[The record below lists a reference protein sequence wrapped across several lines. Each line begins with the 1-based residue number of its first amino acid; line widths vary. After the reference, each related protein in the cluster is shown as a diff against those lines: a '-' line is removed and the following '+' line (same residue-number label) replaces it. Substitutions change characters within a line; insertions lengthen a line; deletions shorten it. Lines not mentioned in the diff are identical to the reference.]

1 MTARGTPR
9 RYDHLSR
16 YGQLAGRSF
25 NIRPGK
31 YALGNDPSTAIDFSE
46 IKRVSQLES
55 QRMMFFVIE
64 WKRYQMKTFISIPK
78 DRLTQWTV
86 DTITATEGYYLSD
99 LYFEVITPVNNKN
112 QFVTDSNGWVTVK
125 RELFK
130 HEDYSA
136 FFCQEKYDDLDG
148 NSYPAT
154 SFAFLED

>member
-1 MTARGTPR
+1 
-9 RYDHLSR
+9 
-16 YGQLAGRSF
+16 
-25 NIRPGK
+25 
-31 YALGNDPSTAIDFSE
+31 
-46 IKRVSQLES
+46 
-55 QRMMFFVIE
+55 MMFFVIE

-99 LYFEVITPVNNKN
+99 LYFEVISPVNNKN

-154 SFAFLED
+154 AFAFLEDQSDKVSVNLDRPQGVVAYRPGTLWINFDRLSEDDGKWVYESALRS